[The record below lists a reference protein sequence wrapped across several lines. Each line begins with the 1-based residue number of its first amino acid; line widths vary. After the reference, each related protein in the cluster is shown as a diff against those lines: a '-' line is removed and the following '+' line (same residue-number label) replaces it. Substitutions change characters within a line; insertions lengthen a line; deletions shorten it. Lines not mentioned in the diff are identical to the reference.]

1 MEDKILALQSKKANL
16 VNSLGLR
23 GEEKKQQKVD
33 DLIAI
38 LTWDDAGAK
47 QTNKK
52 KENYKGR

>member
-38 LTWDDAGAK
+38 LT
-47 QTNKK
+47 
-52 KENYKGR
+52 